1 MKENILADFQIF
13 ISASWNNLD
22 SQLVCIEAT
31 DKFAKNINVSDSKI
45 DAIKLKKNKWNR
57 ESWMPVKP

>member
-1 MKENILADFQIF
+1 MADFQIF

-45 DAIKLKKNKWNR
+45 DAIKLKKK
-57 ESWMPVKP
+57 